1 MTRNW
6 VVALASIALA
16 GSLSAQR
23 APTGAGR
30 VRPFARGG
38 GAAAG
43 QQQPNP
49 RRQAL
54 QRQVREAFAKVV
66 RQQLNLNDEQM
77 RSLQRVDTKFEQQRH
92 ALLRDERQ
100 ARLDLQSAMAD
111 SASPDQPRI
120 ARQLDALVQA
130 QRKRADLLEAEQKE
144 LSTFLTPLQRA
155 KYFAVKERLNRRLQQ
170 LVQADSSDRR
180 GGPPPTP

>member
-1 MTRNW
+1 MRTWLATTMT
-6 VVALASIALA
+6 LALA
-16 GSLSAQR
+16 GNLTAQR
-23 APTGAGR
+23 APRAGGG
-30 VRPFARGG
+30 VRPLARAGV
-38 GAAAG
+38 AA

-66 RQQLNLNDEQM
+66 RRQLNLNDEQM
-77 RSLQRVDTKFEQQRH
+77 QSLQRTDARYEQQRR
-92 ALLRDERQ
+92 ALLREERQ
-100 ARLDLQSAMAD
+100 TRLELLAAMAD
-111 SASPDQPRI
+111 SASPDQSRI
-120 ARQLDALVQA
+120 SRQLDALIQS

-170 LVQADSSDRR
+170 LVQSDSVGRR
-180 GGPPPTP
+180 GGPPPAR